1 MDVFAVGRNYLQGT
15 IPNSFNGLTAL
26 ELLFL
31 FSNEFQ
37 CRAPD
42 LNSAANLAEGTF
54 SGYTYPAMVDTAEHL
69 ARNALL
75 NKAAVV
81 ERLQALKPA
90 VPNTA
95 LIFAGNQH
103 LPDSVGSCPINSV
116 CTVQPR
122 ECKAHH

>member
-1 MDVFAVGRNYLQGT
+1 MDIFAVGRNYLQGN
-15 IPNSFNGLTAL
+15 IPTSLNRLTAL
-26 ELLFL
+26 KFLFL

-42 LNSAANLAEGTF
+42 LNSAPNLAEGVF
-54 SGYTYPAMVDTAEHL
+54 SGYTYPAMIDAVDYL
-69 ARNALL
+69 AQNALL

-81 ERLQALKPA
+81 QHLDANKPA

-95 LIFAGNQH
+95 DIFAGNQH
-103 LPDSVGSCPINSV
+103 LLDSVCSCSINSV

-122 ECKAHH
+122 ECNAHH